1 MNTFSISNKQR
12 FVQVSQIR
20 ILSNVQS
27 DNIQVMMGAGF
38 ANFTVLKKLVDLGNN
53 HSCVKASLPFIG
65 FNVFIWEMEVEVFP

>member
-1 MNTFSISNKQR
+1 
-12 FVQVSQIR
+12 
-20 ILSNVQS
+20 
-27 DNIQVMMGAGF
+27 MGAGF